1 MSLIVILVVSG
12 IAGVLINFFIKQYT
26 LESRQ
31 QEMIRQGERVI
42 ENILRKGNPRSRGV
56 QWFVPLKSFIRE
68 SEKMLGAKIWT
79 MDKEGLI
86 YLESQPVQ
94 QLTAEE
100 LNLLFRGETITKYNW
115 SNQADKPV
123 LAVILPLRANNQ
135 VLGGLLIVTPME
147 EIYVVQSQLQRIILG
162 SAMVAGLVAVLLAFL
177 FSRRLTSPILAM
189 QNLISRMRQGDFS
202 GQVIN
207 SSDDELGDLVKHF
220 NSLNHDLDETIELL
234 ETEKEQ
240 TKRIINSM
248 AEGVISLNSKDEIV
262 IINPMARRLLR
273 SQEIE
278 LQKLTQLGEKLP
290 QLLDQISLVKSEKK
304 PIMREILYEE
314 GLMLLSIISPIL
326 TINEEHLGIVII
338 LQDIS
343 NRWRLI
349 QLQKELVANVSHE
362 FKTPLTSIKGFV
374 ELMLDQKI
382 TDQQVVYNSLEII
395 YQETLRL
402 IQMVENL
409 LKISRLEAQRLTKDW
424 LDLVELIAKVVE
436 RLSFKIQEREVTVN
450 FELKFLNKVFVDS
463 DRFEQVF
470 YNLIDNGIRF
480 SPKGGHI
487 WVSGHE
493 FVDKIEIEIR
503 DQGPGI
509 PEPAQELIFDRFYKV
524 DKSRSMSDAGS
535 GLGLFIVKSIIEEH
549 DGRIWVRNHPEGG
562 AIFTIQL
569 PK

>member
-26 LESRQ
+26 LKSRQ

-100 LNLLFRGETITKYNW
+100 LSLLFQGETITKYNW

-304 PIMREILYEE
+304 PIMREVLYEE

-326 TINEEHLGIVII
+326 TINDEYLGIVII

-382 TDQQVVYNSLEII
+382 TDQQVVYSSLEII

-402 IQMVENL
+402 IHMVENL

-424 LDLVELIAKVVE
+424 LDLADLIAKVVE

-493 FVDKIEIEIR
+493 LADKIEIEIR